1 MIIESLLDTD
11 FYKLSMCQAVLH
23 QFPGTIVEYSFKC
36 RNKANWTTDIVQKI
50 EAEIRHFCTLK
61 FRETELNYLRDI
73 RFFKQDFV
81 DFLELYQPKCKFIKT
96 YFNGKDLKITIKGS
110 WLLTILFEVSI
121 LAIVNEVYFEDAKLV
136 GALTKLEEKLKSIRD
151 IKDFKFADFGT
162 RRRHSKDWQEVVVAT
177 CLKVA
182 PNNFVGTSNVKFAK
196 DFGIKPIGTMAH
208 EWVCAGQNVGVRL
221 ADSQKRM
228 LQAWV
233 DEYRGDLGIALSD
246 TLGLNA
252 FLKDFDGYFAKL
264 YDGVR
269 HDSGDPIWWGEKMLA
284 HYNKLGINSRIKTFV
299 FSDGL
304 TFPEAIKILEHF
316 RGRVNVT
323 FGIGTNLTND
333 LVNIEPLQIVIKLT
347 SCNGRPVAKISDSSG
362 KRMLIKGQD
371 NYISYLKSVFE
382 IKE

>member
-11 FYKLSMCQAVLH
+11 FYKLTQMQGVLH
-23 QFPGTIVEYSFKC
+23 QFPGTMVEYTFKC
-36 RNKANWTTDIVQKI
+36 RNKADWTTDIIRKI
-50 EAEIRHFCTLK
+50 EAEIRHFCSLR
-61 FRETELNYLRDI
+61 FRETELNYLRSI

-81 DFLELYQPKCKFIKT
+81 DFLDLYQPRCKFIKT
-96 YFNGKDLKITIKGS
+96 YFNGKDFEITIKGP
-110 WLLTILFEVSI
+110 WVQTILFEVPI
-121 LAIVNEVYFEDAKLV
+121 LAIVNEVYFEHSCPKGGNRKLND
-136 GALTKLEEKLKSIRD
+136 KLSVIGNK
-151 IKDFKFADFGT
+151 KDFKFADFGT
-162 RRRHSKDWQEVVVAT
+162 RRRYSKEWQKIVVEICT
-177 CLKVA
+177 RYA
-182 PNNFVGTSNVKFAK
+182 PDNFIGTSNVKLAM
-196 DFGIKPIGTMAH
+196 DLGLKPIGTMAH
-208 EWVCAGQNVGVRL
+208 EWICAGQNVGVRL

-284 HYNKLGINSRIKTFV
+284 HYNKLGIDSKTKTFV

-316 RGRVNVT
+316 REKVKVT

-333 LVNIEPLQIVIKLT
+333 FDNIEPLQIVIKMT
-347 SCNGRPVAKISDSSG
+347 AANGRPVAKISDSAG
-362 KRMLIKGQD
+362 KGLCQD
-371 NYISYLKSVFE
+371 QDYLKYLKSVFN
-382 IKE
+382 IT